1 MGSLEGRKI
10 LIVDDDR
17 FIRST
22 IKLLLRAIDH
32 FVVAEADDGDV
43 ALVETDGFKP
53 DVVLCDITMPRMD
66 GLQYVAQ
73 LRKHPDA
80 RMRDTPVA
88 VLTGQAEESTGRCGE
103 AAGRR
108 LPGKA
113 GVREGA
119 GRMPAPGT
127 RPEARHGAGLNSRR
141 GRARTE
147 PPATILITYQ
157 SWPSGSGL
165 CGPRLSNFSQSSRKT
180 ARFAKIR

>member
-10 LIVDDDR
+10 LIVDDDS

-32 FVVAEADDGDV
+32 FVIAEADDGDV
-43 ALVETDGFKP
+43 AMVETDRFKP
-53 DVVLCDITMPRMD
+53 DVVLCDITMPRMG

-80 RMRDTPVA
+80 RMRDTPV
-88 VLTGQAEESTGRCGE
+88 VILTGQTEEFHRGRCGE
-103 AAGRR
+103 AAGQR

-113 GVREGA
+113 GDREGA
-119 GRMPAPGT
+119 GRMPAPGS
-127 RPEARHGAGLNSRR
+127 RPEARHGSGLNIRR

-157 SWPSGSGL
+157 
-165 CGPRLSNFSQSSRKT
+165 
-180 ARFAKIR
+180 

>member
-17 FIRST
+17 FICST

-66 GLQYVAQ
+66 GLQYIAQ

-80 RMRDTPVA
+80 RMRDTPDG
-88 VLTGQAEESTGRCGE
+88 TGRGIHRGRCGE
-103 AAGRR
+103 AAGQR

-119 GRMPAPGT
+119 GRMPAPGS

>member
-66 GLQYVAQ
+66 GLQYIAQ

-80 RMRDTPVA
+80 RMRDRPV
-88 VLTGQAEESTGRCGE
+88 VILTEQAEESTVADAVKPQVGGFLVKPVS
-103 AAGRR
+103 A
-108 LPGKA
+108 KA
-113 GVREGA
+113 LGGCLHRA
-119 GRMPAPGT
+119 LDQ
-127 RPEARHGAGLNSRR
+127 RHAMAQG
-141 GRARTE
+141 
-147 PPATILITYQ
+147 
-157 SWPSGSGL
+157 
-165 CGPRLSNFSQSSRKT
+165 
-180 ARFAKIR
+180 